1 MSWFRKKSRHD
12 VFSYNNDEE
21 DVVYGSAHSLPTDT
35 ADITEKQL
43 RTVFWLNLTAFLFQ
57 TGSALAVFFL
67 IDNSDETK
75 KFPFYT
81 NYPLVGE
88 GGMPQGSNSKVIF
101 SLNPGWL
108 SGVFLSLSALD
119 HLLVCT
125 VFRGIYEKGLS
136 KHINIFRWVEYIFS
150 ASLMRI
156 LVGVLCGVNDL
167 HTIFLQFGLTA
178 CTMIF
183 GLVFELE
190 NRDMRLVNIK
200 WYLYWIGFIPHFFSW
215 LIILGYFYYSLS
227 VSSTPPPDFVYAI
240 IVVIFVLD
248 LTFAVILGFQWLGK
262 CCFRPYVNG
271 EIAFIILSFT
281 SKNALAWINFFG
293 GNR

>member
-1 MSWFRKKSRHD
+1 MVRYDSS
-12 VFSYNNDEE
+12 
-21 DVVYGSAHSLPTDT
+21 HSLPTDT
-35 ADITEKQL
+35 AGVTVKQL
-43 RTVFWLNLTAFLFQ
+43 RTVFWLNFGAFLFQ

-75 KFPFYT
+75 KIHLYT

-88 GGMPQGSNSKVIF
+88 SGMPQGPNSKVAF

-108 SGVFLSLSALD
+108 SGVFLSLSAFD

-136 KHINIFRWVEYIFS
+136 KHTNIFRWVEYIFS
-150 ASLMRI
+150 ASVMRI
-156 LVGVLCGVNDL
+156 LVGILCGLNDL
-167 HTIFLQFGLTA
+167 HTITLQFGLTA

-190 NRDMRLVNIK
+190 NRDMRLITVK
-200 WYLYWIGFIPHFFSW
+200 WYLYWIGFIPHLFSW
-215 LIILGYFYYSLS
+215 LIILGYFFYSLS
-227 VSSTPPPDFVYAI
+227 SSPTPPPDFVYSI
-240 IVVIFVLD
+240 IVIIFVFD
-248 LTFAVILGFQWLGK
+248 LTFAMVLGFQWLGK

-271 EIAFIILSFT
+271 EIAFIVLSFT